1 MTIRITDSTRLMR
14 RPLADILAP
23 LETPKNVHNMP
34 SRAANHHSSQLRGGD
49 LEMYSRAGISRQ
61 VAAPTK
67 TETNLAVRSQADMDV
82 VVAAEAEVTMVDTS
96 TWNQCS

>member
-1 MTIRITDSTRLMR
+1 
-14 RPLADILAP
+14 
-23 LETPKNVHNMP
+23 
-34 SRAANHHSSQLRGGD
+34 
-49 LEMYSRAGISRQ
+49 MYSRAGISRQ

-96 TWNQCS
+96 TWNQCSQERDNAVGQVAIRTQTLSNTQQLKVLSQVQMRIRCWS